1 VAKGRHWGTVVAETA
16 NCLFVAFIS
25 PVSPAEAP
33 PRPTDSTVPAAEADA
48 DAADQS
54 VIAASRPAAL
64 AALETVSVEKF
75 IKEACVFAVTT
86 REAAQSLS
94 GIAHPSAPAPFPV
107 CVIHGR
113 QHLPH
118 LHHNHSSKLLLAD

>member
-25 PVSPAEAP
+25 PAAAPA
-33 PRPTDSTVPAAEADA
+33 RPTYSTVPATDA
-48 DAADQS
+48 DVADQS
-54 VIAASRPAAL
+54 VIAASGPAAV